1 MFTPILPAPP
11 KHAPGL
17 HQYGTRTRSNSAIK
31 PSIRLRHS
39 PDAPQS
45 QRRIKPATAR
55 NTKLPSVEIS
65 PPPPPSNLDF
75 PPFPPPHVVL
85 HPEDAA
91 NKVFLALGRAL
102 MSIDNRAITVKDLA
116 ELSMKFGLSCQNVSA
131 AGQAIATF
139 IRTHYTRCEAQDDQP
154 LLLKHSMS
162 GTIFDDDLVPALYSR
177 VGGAH
182 CTLNNG
188 AQNRLTNFRRGTQVW
203 YLSKATGAPCPFAR
217 ADIRVCEYNE
227 DGKTGT
233 VPNPGRERK
242 RERDRL
248 RKAAQACGQ
257 KRKRLPRSCADKGS
271 LSSDSS
277 DIDEE
282 ERPPKVKLTLRLR
295 PCLASTPGASS
306 SHSACSA
313 SPSGSPQPE
322 EDSDIDEDDTD
333 YDSDSDSMS
342 VEDDEDGMTD
352 SGSALSPHLQCPVD
366 IPPRPCTIPT
376 LPPPPPPGF
385 PSPHDSYRRS
395 TSIPYS
401 EMSGSPPPDSE
412 AEDDDYHIT
421 MTNARRLYS
430 RSCATTDDEDSAW
443 DGDFFGDIDVDA
455 ETQWDSPGP
464 RSPSVQIEDEVVVK
478 QEPTDVRGLLD
489 AWEDLETRATDM
501 KVIDIVAQAAAA
513 ERQMEEHSASDDLSK
528 WTWPTTHPETTEHI
542 KQEDVEPNLLFTDS
556 DFSPPPDAA
565 SPIAQYDPYDSPV
578 EECSFSFGGSPSFD
592 LQWRDVE
599 ILGPDSVKPRD
610 LEDGVWHEYRGRP
623 ASPEEPL
630 RPFTPGSSTAPVSS
644 SPLSPKLSRAALSPL
659 DVKSTDVGDNIAQGR
674 NASITSPSL
683 ITSLTSLYIHS
694 PTTATTSALRAGV
707 RSMEEASTSTPATSC
722 AGSFSQDEPL
732 LVHTVDAL
740 EPAIFAA
747 QFEGVPVYQMTLDA
761 TCFFRR
767 VDTDFVNLSSITQ
780 YLGVDCP
787 SVPDA
792 VTVLGGAPP
801 VRGTWVPSDVARS
814 VVPGESVF
822 KLFLS
827 KDLRSRFPPLLN
839 ALCPIG
845 DRKFVCTGYGHQFR
859 SASDARRQTMTSHRL
874 ELPPRE
880 YETSWEEHLSTHPP
894 FILATSAID
903 GHQADADEVPA
914 PMVEALSPT
923 EEAIFHV
930 LCADPDWDDAPST
943 EERAPEAVR
952 NVVRPYVATDVQQ
965 ERPLRRSKRVANTVT
980 TRSRTRSSKRGSRTS
995 LS

>member
-11 KHAPGL
+11 KHAPGQ

-39 PDAPQS
+39 PDAPQF

-55 NTKLPSVEIS
+55 KNKQGSVDLSS
-65 PPPPPSNLDF
+65 PPPPPPTLEYPTF
-75 PPFPPPHVVL
+75 PPQHVVL
-85 HPEDAA
+85 HPEDAS

-102 MSIDNRAITVKDLA
+102 MSVDNRAITVKDLA
-116 ELSMKFGLSCQNVSA
+116 ELSMQFGLSCQNVSA

-203 YLSKATGAPCPFAR
+203 YLSKATGAPCPFTR
-217 ADIRVCEYNE
+217 AGIRICEYNE
-227 DGKTGT
+227 DGKIGT
-233 VPNPGRERK
+233 IPNPGRERK

-248 RKAAQACGQ
+248 RKATQACGH

-277 DIDEE
+277 DFEEE

-306 SHSACSA
+306 SRSACSA

-322 EDSDIDEDDTD
+322 DDSDVEDDE
-333 YDSDSDSMS
+333 SDSDSMS
-342 VEDDEDGMTD
+342 VQEDEENLNDTGT
-352 SGSALSPHLQCPVD
+352 ALEHLHCPVD
-366 IPPRPCTIPT
+366 VSLRPCAIST
-376 LPPPPPPGF
+376 LPPPSLPAF
-385 PSPHDSYRRS
+385 PAPIESYRRS

-412 AEDDDYHIT
+412 AEDDDYHIS
-421 MTNARRLYS
+421 MTNTHRLYP
-430 RSCATTDDEDSAW
+430 RSCTSTDDEDSAW
-443 DGDFFGDIDVDA
+443 DGDFFGDVDGDA

-489 AWEDLETRATDM
+489 AWEDLESRATDM

-513 ERQMEEHSASDDLSK
+513 ERQMEEHTASDDLSK
-528 WTWPTTHPETTEHI
+528 WTWPSTNPESAEDI

-556 DFSPPPDAA
+556 DLSPPPDVAP
-565 SPIAQYDPYDSPV
+565 PIAQYDPYDSPV
-578 EECSFSFGGSPSFD
+578 EECPFGFNGPPSYD

-610 LEDGVWHEYRGRP
+610 LEDGVWHEYRVRP
-623 ASPEEPL
+623 ASPEESIQ
-630 RPFTPGSSTAPVSS
+630 PFSPGSSTAPVSS
-644 SPLSPKLSRAALSPL
+644 LPLSPKPSRAALTPL
-659 DVKSTDVGDNIAQGR
+659 DVKSTDAGANIAPGR
-674 NASITSPSL
+674 TPSITSPSL
-683 ITSLTSLYIHS
+683 ITSLTSLYIRR
-694 PTTATTSALRAGV
+694 PTEPATSGLRASIHC
-707 RSMEEASTSTPATSC
+707 REEASSSTSAAPC
-722 AGSFSQDEPL
+722 GGLYSQEEPL
-732 LVHTVDAL
+732 LIHTVDPL
-740 EPAIFAA
+740 EPAIFAT
-747 QFEGVPVYQMTLDA
+747 QFEDVPVYQMTLNA
-761 TCFFRR
+761 FRFFRR
-767 VDTDFVNLSSITQ
+767 VDTDFVNLSSITH

-787 SVPDA
+787 PVYDA
-792 VTVLGGAPP
+792 VIVLGGTTA
-801 VRGTWVPSDVARS
+801 VRGTWVPLDVARS
-814 VVPGESVF
+814 VVPGESPF
-822 KLFLS
+822 KVFLS
-827 KDLRSRFPPLLN
+827 GDLHLRFPASLN
-839 ALCPIG
+839 ALRSIG
-845 DRKFVCTGYGHQFR
+845 DQKFVSTGYGHQFR
-859 SASDARRQTMTSHRL
+859 SASDARRQTRTSHRL

-880 YETSWEEHLSTHPP
+880 FETSWEDHISTHPP
-894 FILATSAID
+894 FILATSAIN
-903 GHQADADEVPA
+903 GHQSLAEEVPP

-930 LCADPDWDDAPST
+930 LCADSEWDDVPPIGECAPDV
-943 EERAPEAVR
+943 ACAV
-952 NVVRPYVATDVQQ
+952 VQPCIAADIPQ
-965 ERPLRRSKRVANTVT
+965 ERTLRRSKRVANTVT